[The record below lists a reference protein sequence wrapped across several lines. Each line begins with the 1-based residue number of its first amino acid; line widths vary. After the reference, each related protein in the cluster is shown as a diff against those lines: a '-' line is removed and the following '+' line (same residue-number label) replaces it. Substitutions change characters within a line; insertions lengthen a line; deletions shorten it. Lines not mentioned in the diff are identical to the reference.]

1 MPQDFAATPAD
12 AVQTSGMLR
21 FILQAVCKSAEICRY
36 WDQPAAGAATAFEE
50 MTLLDKMYW
59 VYKCAHPIIRPERGA
74 TVGALCGADNVIQLP
89 EGFELERSISF
100 AAVGDLIPGNGLEH
114 SKGVLYEHVADL
126 IFDRTISYASLES
139 PLTYQERTAEVISD
153 KESPIECCS
162 LEQFDVIKGHEGRHL
177 TVVHTASNHMFDM
190 GAEGV
195 HATLDQFARDGIVDI
210 GTNRDPSQYGKGKI
224 LERNGIKVGFISA
237 AFGLNGRNPPEDQA
251 YLINVAKLL
260 PKRGPSDLSL
270 LKRQIEHCREQ
281 GSDVI
286 IASLHWGYEFEF
298 FPRKRQIDIAHT
310 LIEWGVDAL
319 IAHHPHVIQPVEY
332 YRPHRAPDRLAVI
345 AYSLGS
351 LLWSYTAPHLVL
363 SAILNLSFAKGTYR
377 GRPTTFIQSAS
388 VTPVYRTHVRNG
400 NRTLTRI
407 EKLDHGIGTQHND
420 EQTRYVTEI
429 RRYAELV
436 LGGTMTEMH
445 SLHQ

>member
-1 MPQDFAATPAD
+1 MSQNLAATPAD
-12 AVQTSGMLR
+12 AVQTSGVLR
-21 FILQAVCKSAEICRY
+21 FVLQAVCKSAEICKY
-36 WDQPAAGAATAFEE
+36 WDQPSARAATAFEE
-50 MTLLDKMYW
+50 MTLLDKIYW

-74 TVGALCGADNVIQLP
+74 TLDALCGSDNMIRLP
-89 EGFELERSISF
+89 EGFEKERSISL
-100 AAVGDLIPGNGLEH
+100 AAVGDLIPGSGLEH
-114 SKGVLYEHVADL
+114 SKDVLYEHVADL

-139 PLTYQERTAEVISD
+139 PLTNQKRKAEVISD

-162 LEQFDVIKGHEGRHL
+162 LEQFDVVKGHDGRRL
-177 TVVHTASNHMFDM
+177 TVIHTASNHMFDM

-195 HATLDQFARDGIVDI
+195 HATLDQIARDGIVDI

-224 LERNGIKVGFISA
+224 LERNGIKVGFVSA
-237 AFGLNGRNPPEDQA
+237 TFGLNGRTPVQDQA

-332 YRPHRAPDRLAVI
+332 YRSQRDPDRLAVI

-377 GRPTTFIQSAS
+377 GQPTTFIQSAS
-388 VTPVYRTHVRNG
+388 VTPVFRAQVQDG
-400 NRTLTRI
+400 DRTLTRI
-407 EKLDHGIGTQHND
+407 EKLDHGMGTQNSD
-420 EQTRYVTEI
+420 EQTRYVAEI
-429 RRYAELV
+429 QRYAELV
-436 LGGTMTEMH
+436 LGGKMTEMH
-445 SLHQ
+445 SMD

>member
-1 MPQDFAATPAD
+1 MSQDLAATPAD
-12 AVQTSGMLR
+12 AVQTSGVLR
-21 FILQAVCKSAEICRY
+21 FLLRAVCKSAEICKY
-36 WDQPAAGAATAFEE
+36 WDQPSARAATAFEE
-50 MTLLDKMYW
+50 MTLLDKIYW

-74 TVGALCGADNVIQLP
+74 TVDALGGVDNMIRLP
-89 EGFELERSISF
+89 EGFEIERSISL
-100 AAVGDLIPGNGLEH
+100 AAVGDLIPGSGLEH
-114 SKGVLYEHVADL
+114 SKDVLYEHVADL
-126 IFDRTISYASLES
+126 IFDRTITYASLES
-139 PLTYQERTAEVISD
+139 PLTNQERKAEVISD

-162 LEQFDVIKGHEGRHL
+162 LEQFDVVKGHDGRRL
-177 TVVHTASNHMFDM
+177 TVIHTASNHMFDM

-237 AFGLNGRNPPEDQA
+237 AFGLNGRNPAQDQA

-332 YRPHRAPDRLAVI
+332 YRSQRDPDRVAVI

-377 GRPTTFIQSAS
+377 GQPTTFIQSAS
-388 VTPVYRTHVRNG
+388 VTPVYRAQVRDG
-400 NRTLTRI
+400 DRTLTRI
-407 EKLDHGIGTQHND
+407 EKLDHGMGTQNSD
-420 EQTRYVTEI
+420 EQTRYVAEI
-429 RRYAELV
+429 RCYAELV
-436 LGGTMTEMH
+436 LGSKMPGMH
-445 SLHQ
+445 SLD

>member
-1 MPQDFAATPAD
+1 MPEDLAATPAD
-12 AVQTSGMLR
+12 GVQTSSVLR
-21 FILQAVCKSAEICRY
+21 FILRTVCKFAEICRY
-36 WDQPAAGAATAFEE
+36 WDQPSARAATAFEE
-50 MTLLDKMYW
+50 MTLLDKIYW
-59 VYKCAHPIIRPERGA
+59 VYKCTHPVIRPERGA
-74 TVGALCGADNVIQLP
+74 TGNALYGTGNMIRLP
-89 EGFELERSISF
+89 EGFKEERSISL
-100 AAVGDLIPGNGLEH
+100 AAVGDLIPGSGLEH
-114 SKGVLYEHVADL
+114 SKDVLYEHVADL

-139 PLTYQERTAEVISD
+139 PLTNQERKAEIISD

-162 LEQFDVIKGHEGRHL
+162 LEQFDVVKGHGGRHL
-177 TVVHTASNHMFDM
+177 TVIHTASNHMFDM

-195 HATLDQFARDGIVDI
+195 HTTLDQFARDGIVDI
-210 GTNRDPSQYGKGKI
+210 GTNRNPSQYGKGKI
-224 LERNGIKVGFISA
+224 LERNGIKVGFVSA
-237 AFGLNGRNPPEDQA
+237 AFGLNGRNPAPDQV

-332 YRPHRAPDRLAVI
+332 YRTQRDPDRVAVI

-351 LLWSYTAPHLVL
+351 LLWSYTAPHLAL

-377 GRPTTFIQSAS
+377 GQPTTFIQSAS
-388 VTPVYRTHVRNG
+388 VTPVFRTQVRDG
-400 NRTLTRI
+400 DRTLTRI
-407 EKLDHGIGTQHND
+407 EKLDHGMGAQTSD
-420 EQTRYVTEI
+420 KQTRYVAEI
-429 RRYAELV
+429 RRYAELA
-436 LGGTMTEMH
+436 LGGKLRGMH
-445 SLHQ
+445 SLD

>member
-1 MPQDFAATPAD
+1 MSQYLAATPAD
-12 AVQTSGMLR
+12 AVQTSDVLR
-21 FILQAVCKSAEICRY
+21 FVLRAVCKSAEISKC
-36 WDQPAAGAATAFEE
+36 WDQPSARAATAFEE
-50 MTLLDKMYW
+50 MTLLDKIYW
-59 VYKCAHPIIRPERGA
+59 VYKCTHPIIRPERGA
-74 TVGALCGADNVIQLP
+74 TVDTLCGPDNMIRLP
-89 EGFELERSISF
+89 EGFEKERSISL
-100 AAVGDLIPGNGLEH
+100 AAVGDLIPGSGLEH
-114 SKGVLYEHVADL
+114 SKDVLYEHVADL
-126 IFDRTISYASLES
+126 IFDSTIAYASLES
-139 PLTYQERTAEVISD
+139 PLTNQERKAEVISD

-162 LEQFDVIKGHEGRHL
+162 LEQFDVVKGHDGKRL
-177 TVVHTASNHMFDM
+177 TVIHTASNHMFDM

-195 HATLDQFARDGIVDI
+195 HATLDQFTRDGIVDI

-237 AFGLNGRNPPEDQA
+237 AFGLNGRNPAQDQS

-270 LKRQIEHCREQ
+270 LRRQIEHCREQ

-310 LIEWGVDAL
+310 LVEWGVDAL
-319 IAHHPHVIQPVEY
+319 IAHHPHVVQPVEY
-332 YRPHRAPDRLAVI
+332 YRSQRDPDRVAVI

-377 GRPTTFIQSAS
+377 SQPKTFIQSAS
-388 VTPVYRTHVRNG
+388 VTPVFRTQIRDG
-400 NRTLTRI
+400 DRTLTRI
-407 EKLDHGIGTQHND
+407 EKLDHGMGTQNSD
-420 EQTRYVTEI
+420 DQTRYVAEI
-429 RRYAELV
+429 RRYAELA
-436 LGGTMTEMH
+436 LSGKMTGMH
-445 SLHQ
+445 SLD